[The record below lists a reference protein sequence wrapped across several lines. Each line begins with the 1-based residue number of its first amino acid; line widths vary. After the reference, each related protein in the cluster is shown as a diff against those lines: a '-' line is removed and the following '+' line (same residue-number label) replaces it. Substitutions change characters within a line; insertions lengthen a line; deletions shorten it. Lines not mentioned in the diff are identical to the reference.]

1 MENIKTNDT
10 KKESI
15 NKIKKMWSKI
25 EYKLN
30 NRTMQM
36 YGTQYLKLN
45 RQETRSHLVFKPSG
59 VEHGLTITEESKY
72 SAVQRIAECLYNN
85 YKPDVKSYLHTI
97 KSVYMAY
104 ALCSEYTEILK
115 EVMTEEEAQYFIN
128 LDYCKFADNDQVF

>member
-45 RQETRSHLVFKPSG
+45 REELKNHSVYSGFKR
-59 VEHGLTITEESKY
+59 GLTITEESKFF
-72 SAVQRIAECLYNN
+72 AVQRIAECLYNN

-104 ALCSEYTEILK
+104 ALCSEYTKILK
-115 EVMTEEEAQYFIN
+115 EVMKKEEAQYFIN